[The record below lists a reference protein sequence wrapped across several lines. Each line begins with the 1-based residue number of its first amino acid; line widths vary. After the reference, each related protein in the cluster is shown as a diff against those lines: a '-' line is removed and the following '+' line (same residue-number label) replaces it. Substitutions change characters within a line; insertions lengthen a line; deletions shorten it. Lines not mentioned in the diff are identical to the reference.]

1 MIELAVIYV
10 YIFLCNHNPEFSK
23 NNCTHV
29 YFREFLASELVQ
41 PLSDARADPDNVLQ
55 CSSLEKDQPILI
67 SLQVAFPNQ
76 TTCTSSPNIVI
87 KAMQR
92 ICKLE
97 GKHIIIVKN
106 VIYLQILF
114 SFHTRSKE

>member
-41 PLSDARADPDNVLQ
+41 PLSDARADPDSVLQ
-55 CSSLEKDQPILI
+55 QEVRKRSTNID
-67 SLQVAFPNQ
+67 FP
-76 TTCTSSPNIVI
+76 TS
-87 KAMQR
+87 R
-92 ICKLE
+92 
-97 GKHIIIVKN
+97 
-106 VIYLQILF
+106 F
-114 SFHTRSKE
+114 S